1 MIQPMARLGFLSGRN
16 SKEPKI
22 ANTRRKS
29 IQGIFAKRNQIDWVK
44 QGEAKTLLQEV
55 MSQSGI
61 SLLYYDDRILV

>member
-1 MIQPMARLGFLSGRN
+1 MIQPMARLGFWGGRN
-16 SKEPKI
+16 SEEPRL

-29 IQGIFAKRNQIDWVK
+29 IQGIFAKRNQIDWAK
-44 QGEAKTLLQEV
+44 QGEGKTLLQEV